1 MYEAAQKVK
10 ILDKQFEIAYSYA
23 ELQSTISEMA
33 NKINNDYK
41 DKEITFLIVLK
52 GAMPFAVDLMKSIN
66 NNCIVETI
74 SAKSYGNEMESS
86 GTVQIFPENLD
97 VKNKD
102 VVILEDIVDTGRTL
116 KALKEKL
123 WEQKPKSVEIA
134 TLFSKPAQ
142 RVVEIDVKY
151 IGIEIPPIFIVGYG
165 LDYAEQGRQ
174 LPAVYQLSMD

>member
-1 MYEAAQKVK
+1 
-10 ILDKQFEIAYSYA
+10 
-23 ELQSTISEMA
+23 
-33 NKINNDYK
+33 
-41 DKEITFLIVLK
+41 
-52 GAMPFAVDLMKSIN
+52 
-66 NNCIVETI
+66 
-74 SAKSYGNEMESS
+74 MESS

-97 VKNKD
+97 VKNKE